1 MLRPLK
7 LFGLF
12 ARISILNEVQYR
24 ANFFM
29 QVLQSS
35 LSLGTG
41 LIVLNVVY
49 SYTDN
54 LGGWSQAE
62 LLAVY
67 GVFVLMSGL
76 IGSLVLPNMWAFMED
91 VREGRLDFTLT
102 KPEDSQVLISVR
114 VVAIWRLVDVLLG
127 IVVLGVAIGRMGL
140 EASWWLAFAF
150 AATLIM
156 GMILLYCVLLLASIL
171 SFWFVRV
178 WELMEMMQSIFQAGR
193 WPVGI
198 YPDWLRLGLT
208 YLIPVAF
215 AVTVPAEALTGR
227 LTPELLAG
235 TFVFTLVALFITRRL
250 WLLGLKNYSGA
261 SA

>member
-1 MLRPLK
+1 MFRAFK

-12 ARISILNEVQYR
+12 ARSSVLNEVQYR
-24 ANFFM
+24 ANFLL
-29 QVLQSS
+29 QVVQSS
-35 LSLGTG
+35 LSLATG
-41 LIVLNVVY
+41 LVVLSVVY
-49 SYTDN
+49 SYTDT

-62 LLAVY
+62 LLAIY

-76 IGSLVLPNMWAFMED
+76 IGSLIIPNMWAFMED

-102 KPEDSQVLISVR
+102 KPEDAQVLISVR
-114 VVAIWRLVDVLLG
+114 QVAIWRLVDVLLG
-127 IVVLGVAIGRMGL
+127 VVVLAVAITRLGL
-140 EASWWLAFAF
+140 EANWWTAFAF
-150 AATLIM
+150 AVTLLM
-156 GMILLYCVLLLASIL
+156 GMMLLYCVLLLASIL

-227 LTPELLAG
+227 LTPQLLVGALL
-235 TFVFTLVALFITRRL
+235 FTVVALLVTRLL
-250 WLLGLKNYSGA
+250 WKWGLKNYSGA

>member
-12 ARISILNEVQYR
+12 ARISVLNEVQYR

-29 QVLQSS
+29 QVLQSG

-49 SYTDN
+49 SYTDT

-62 LLAVY
+62 LLAIY
-67 GVFVLMSGL
+67 GVFVLMGGL
-76 IGSLVLPNMWAFMED
+76 IGSLVIPNMWAFMED

-114 VVAIWRLVDVLLG
+114 VVAIWRLVDVVLG
-127 IVVLGVAIGRMGL
+127 IAVLSVAIARMGL

-150 AATLIM
+150 ASTLVM

-227 LTPELLAG
+227 LTPQLLAG

-250 WLLGLKNYSGA
+250 WMLGLRNYSGA